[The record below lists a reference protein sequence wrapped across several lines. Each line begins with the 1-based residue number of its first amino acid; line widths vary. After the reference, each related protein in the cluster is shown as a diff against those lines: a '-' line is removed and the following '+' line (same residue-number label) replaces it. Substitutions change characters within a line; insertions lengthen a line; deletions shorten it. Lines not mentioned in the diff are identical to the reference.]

1 MLISYNWLKKYIKN
15 IPSAEELENLITFKV
30 CEIENVEK
38 LPSGDVLFDLN
49 VLPDRAH
56 DLLSHRGVAKEIA
69 GLLGLLFE
77 DGKEEEI
84 KGEPTKLEI
93 EIKSPLCR
101 RYVGRIIRNVEIG
114 TSPDWLIK
122 LLESIGQRSI
132 NNIVDI
138 TNFILFDS
146 GQPVHAFDLNKLV
159 SSKIIVRQ
167 ANTEEKINLLSF
179 DDKEENRL
187 TLLSQEDLVI
197 SDEAKALAIAGIK
210 GGEGSGVNP
219 KTIDILIEVANFDPV
234 GIRRTARKLG
244 IMTDAV
250 KRYENEIS
258 PNICLRVM
266 NQISSLIK
274 ETCPQASF
282 EEIVD
287 KYQQKKE
294 DKKVYLERDYV
305 SQLLGINITKEEI
318 EKILNNYSYDYNP
331 SQNGWEIMIPDER
344 LDIDGPHDL
353 VEEIGRVYGYDKI
366 EPVLPKV
373 EQQEKDDTI
382 WQNINIAKNKLIK
395 DGYKEVLTSVFR
407 DKGKISILAAASD
420 KSFLRDNLTDGL
432 RESIDLNIKNLP
444 LLNLDE
450 VKIFEVGTVFLKD
463 KEEIRVAYGDKK
475 NIIEKPLL
483 EFVKG
488 IESEEYDLVF
498 NKDSQENNYFEAWS
512 VYPFITRDIAVW
524 VSKETDPNILV
535 NIYKDFGGQLLAR
548 EPKLIDKFAKE
559 DRVSYNYR
567 LVFQSKEKTLTD
579 AEIAPVTE
587 AIYTKLNQMGF
598 EIR

>member
-159 SSKIIVRQ
+159 SPKIIVRQ
-167 ANTEEKINLLSF
+167 ANAEEKINLLSF

-475 NIIEKPLL
+475 SITEKPLL

-579 AEIAPVTE
+579 AEIAPITE

>member
-318 EKILNNYSYDYNP
+318 EKILNNYSYDYTSN
-331 SQNGWEIMIPDER
+331 QDGWEIMIPDER

-366 EPVLPKV
+366 EPVLPKI
-373 EQQEKDDTI
+373 EQEEKDDTI

-475 NIIEKPLL
+475 NITEKPLL

-579 AEIAPVTE
+579 AEIAPITE

>member
-1 MLISYNWLKKYIKN
+1 M
-15 IPSAEELENLITFKV
+15 
-30 CEIENVEK
+30 
-38 LPSGDVLFDLN
+38 
-49 VLPDRAH
+49 
-56 DLLSHRGVAKEIA
+56 
-69 GLLGLLFE
+69 
-77 DGKEEEI
+77 
-84 KGEPTKLEI
+84 
-93 EIKSPLCR
+93 
-101 RYVGRIIRNVEIG
+101 
-114 TSPDWLIK
+114 
-122 LLESIGQRSI
+122 
-132 NNIVDI
+132 
-138 TNFILFDS
+138 
-146 GQPVHAFDLNKLV
+146 NK
-159 SSKIIVRQ
+159 
-167 ANTEEKINLLSF
+167 
-179 DDKEENRL
+179 
-187 TLLSQEDLVI
+187 
-197 SDEAKALAIAGIK
+197 
-210 GGEGSGVNP
+210 
-219 KTIDILIEVANFDPV
+219 
-234 GIRRTARKLG
+234 
-244 IMTDAV
+244 
-250 KRYENEIS
+250 
-258 PNICLRVM
+258 
-266 NQISSLIK
+266 ISSLIK

-366 EPVLPKV
+366 EPVLPKI

-463 KEEIRVAYGDKK
+463 KEEIRVAYGNKK
-475 NIIEKPLL
+475 NITEKSLL

-488 IESEEYDLVF
+488 IESEEHDLVF
-498 NKDSQENNYFEAWS
+498 NKDSQENHYFEAWS
-512 VYPFITRDIAVW
+512 VYPFIVRDIAVW
-524 VSKETDPNILV
+524 VSKETDPSVLV
-535 NIYKDFGGQLLAR
+535 DIYKDFGGQLLAR

-559 DRVSYNYR
+559 DRISYNYR

-579 AEIAPVTE
+579 AEIAPITE